1 MIKYYKKTLLVA
13 LQDNTLKIIK
23 KLKQKKIDNFM
34 VAFEKKLTETRYLL
48 SNLFLFATL
57 ENNVKNGDFFTVDE
71 IYRKSGKNKT
81 IIYYDNF
88 IKKR

>member
-1 MIKYYKKTLLVA
+1 MIKYYKKTLLVG

-23 KLKQKKIDNFM
+23 KFKRKKIDNFM

-57 ENNVKNGDFFTVDE
+57 ENNVKNGDFFFVDE

-88 IKKR
+88 IKKS

>member
-1 MIKYYKKTLLVA
+1 MIKYYKKTLLVG
-13 LQDNTLKIIK
+13 LQDNTLKIVK
-23 KLKQKKIDNFM
+23 KFNRKKIDNFM

-57 ENNVKNGDFFTVDE
+57 ENNTKNGDFFTVDE

>member
-13 LQDNTLKIIK
+13 LQDNTLKIVK
-23 KLKQKKIDNFM
+23 KFNRKKIDNFM

-88 IKKR
+88 IKRV

>member
-1 MIKYYKKTLLVA
+1 MIKYYKKTLLVE
-13 LQDNTLKIIK
+13 LQDNTLKIVK
-23 KLKQKKIDNFM
+23 KFKQKKIDNFM
-34 VAFEKKLTETRYLL
+34 DGFEKKLVETRYLL

>member
-1 MIKYYKKTLLVA
+1 MIKYYKKTLLVG
-13 LQDNTLKIIK
+13 LQDNTLKIVK
-23 KLKQKKIDNFM
+23 KFKQKKIDNFM

-88 IKKR
+88 IKRV

>member
-1 MIKYYKKTLLVA
+1 MIKYYKKTLLVG
-13 LQDNTLKIIK
+13 LQDNTLKIVK
-23 KLKQKKIDNFM
+23 KFKRKKIDNFM
-34 VAFEKKLTETRYLL
+34 VVFEKKLVETRYLL

>member
-1 MIKYYKKTLLVA
+1 MIKYYKKTLLVG
-13 LQDNTLKIIK
+13 LQDNTLKIVK
-23 KLKQKKIDNFM
+23 KFKQKKIDNFM

>member
-1 MIKYYKKTLLVA
+1 MIKYYKKTLLVE
-13 LQDNTLKIIK
+13 LQDNTLKIVK
-23 KLKQKKIDNFM
+23 KFKQKKIDNFM
-34 VAFEKKLTETRYLL
+34 VAFEKKLAETRYLL

-57 ENNVKNGDFFTVDE
+57 ENNAKNGDFFTVDE

-88 IKKR
+88 IKRV

>member
-1 MIKYYKKTLLVA
+1 MIKYYKKTLLVG
-13 LQDNTLKIIK
+13 LQDNTLKIVK
-23 KLKQKKIDNFM
+23 KFKRKKIDNFM
-34 VAFEKKLTETRYLL
+34 VAFEKKLAETRHLL

>member
-1 MIKYYKKTLLVA
+1 MIKYYKKTLLVG
-13 LQDNTLKIIK
+13 LQDNTLKIVK
-23 KLKQKKIDNFM
+23 KFNRKKIDNFM
-34 VAFEKKLTETRYLL
+34 VAFEKKLVETRYLL

-88 IKKR
+88 IKRA